1 MKEADKQSGV
11 WQCVLFRINCAQNM
25 RPHYLRVALS
35 LNSGMRSASL
45 ALFSGKHTGQ
55 QVYHDNFLFDLRSLL
70 LT

>member
-1 MKEADKQSGV
+1 MKEADKQSG
-11 WQCVLFRINCAQNM
+11 NM
-25 RPHYLRVALS
+25 AVCFVPHKLRSKYAAALSSRCS

-45 ALFSGKHTGQ
+45 ALFSGKHRGQ